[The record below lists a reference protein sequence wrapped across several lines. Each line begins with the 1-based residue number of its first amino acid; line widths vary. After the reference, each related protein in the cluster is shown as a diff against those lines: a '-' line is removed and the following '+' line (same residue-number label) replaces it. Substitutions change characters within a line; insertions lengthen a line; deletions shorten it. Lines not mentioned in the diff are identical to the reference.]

1 MRVRIIPRWGEL
13 QLQAEEKGARLVSV
27 APADPTGVDMARVA
41 SAMRAIDEV
50 SAGRLALPAAEEAI
64 TAISHAPPAPTWLF
78 TLAAAAGA
86 AALSVL
92 FGVEHLA
99 AVALIVAS
107 AAVGAVLRRTLAQY
121 STNPLL
127 QPLCAALLAGIIGAL
142 AVRYELSSSLRLV
155 AVCPCMID
163 TAEIYFSER
172 VVGDCLRAG
181 PIRAVIASKFLPF
194 PGRTSPRR
202 LMSALDGSLAR
213 LGLKTIDLY
222 YVHYPLPLIDV
233 GVFAEGLVEA
243 VKSGKAR
250 AVGVANFNADQMR
263 RIADHLARA
272 GVPLAANQVNYS
284 LLRRAAETNGVLE
297 ACRELDVALVAYF
310 PLASGRLTQPSD
322 SMGTKA
328 LLTCLADI
336 ARTHDASIS
345 QVALNWLL
353 ARDSRVIP
361 IPGATKPHH
370 ARANLDALGW
380 RLSETEFDAI
390 DRASAKR
397 GT

>member
-1 MRVRIIPRWGEL
+1 MPANHETRHDTRPLGRTGIHVLPLGIGTNKWRR
-13 QLQAEEKGARLVSV
+13 
-27 APADPTGVDMARVA
+27 ADP
-41 SAMRAIDEV
+41 
-50 SAGRLALPAAEEAI
+50 
-64 TAISHAPPAPTWLF
+64 
-78 TLAAAAGA
+78 
-86 AALSVL
+86 
-92 FGVEHLA
+92 
-99 AVALIVAS
+99 
-107 AAVGAVLRRTLAQY
+107 GAVSETYRAVHD
-121 STNPLL
+121 
-127 QPLCAALLAGIIGAL
+127 AGL
-142 AVRYELSSSLRLV
+142 
-155 AVCPCMID
+155 CMID

-181 PIRAVIASKFLPF
+181 PTSAVIASKFLPF

-233 GVFAEGLVEA
+233 GVFAEGLIEA
-243 VKSGKAR
+243 VRSGKAR

-284 LLRRAAETNGVLE
+284 LLQRAAETNGVLD

-310 PLASGRLTQPSD
+310 PLASGRLTQSSD
-322 SMGTKA
+322 GISTKA
-328 LLTCLADI
+328 LLTCLDDI
-336 ARTHDASIS
+336 ARMHNANIS

-353 ARDSRVIP
+353 TRDSHVIP
-361 IPGATKPHH
+361 IPGATKPDH

-380 RLSETEFDAI
+380 RLSEAEFDAI
-390 DRASAKR
+390 DRASVKR

>member
-1 MRVRIIPRWGEL
+1 M
-13 QLQAEEKGARLVSV
+13 
-27 APADPTGVDMARVA
+27 PADHDRRQDAHEDTCRDTRPLGRTGIHVLPLGIGTNKWR
-41 SAMRAIDEV
+41 RAD
-50 SAGRLALPAAEEAI
+50 R
-64 TAISHAPPAPTWLF
+64 
-78 TLAAAAGA
+78 
-86 AALSVL
+86 
-92 FGVEHLA
+92 
-99 AVALIVAS
+99 
-107 AAVGAVLRRTLAQY
+107 GAVLETYRTIRD
-121 STNPLL
+121 
-127 QPLCAALLAGIIGAL
+127 AG
-142 AVRYELSSSLRLV
+142 
-155 AVCPCMID
+155 PCMID

-172 VVGDCLRAG
+172 VVGDCLRSGASG
-181 PIRAVIASKFLPF
+181 TVIASKFLPL

-213 LGLKTIDLY
+213 LGLSSIDLY
-222 YVHYPLPLIDV
+222 YVHYSLPLIDV
-233 GVFAEGLVEA
+233 GVFVGGLVEA

-284 LLRRAAETNGVLE
+284 LLRRAVETNGVLD

-310 PLASGRLTQPSD
+310 PLASGRLAQPSD
-322 SMGTKA
+322 RTGTKP

-336 ARTHDASIS
+336 ARAHEASIS

-353 ARDSRVIP
+353 ARNSHVIP

-370 ARANLDALGW
+370 ARANLDALDW

-390 DRASAKR
+390 DRASAKM

>member
-1 MRVRIIPRWGEL
+1 MAQEAEL
-13 QLQAEEKGARLVSV
+13 L
-27 APADPTGVDMARVA
+27 
-41 SAMRAIDEV
+41 
-50 SAGRLALPAAEEAI
+50 
-64 TAISHAPPAPTWLF
+64 
-78 TLAAAAGA
+78 
-86 AALSVL
+86 
-92 FGVEHLA
+92 
-99 AVALIVAS
+99 
-107 AAVGAVLRRTLAQY
+107 
-121 STNPLL
+121 
-127 QPLCAALLAGIIGAL
+127 
-142 AVRYELSSSLRLV
+142 
-155 AVCPCMID
+155 
-163 TAEIYFSER
+163 
-172 VVGDCLRAG
+172 
-181 PIRAVIASKFLPF
+181 

-243 VKSGKAR
+243 VRSGKAR

-284 LLRRAAETNGVLE
+284 LLQRAAETNGVLE

-310 PLASGRLTQPSD
+310 PLASGRLTQSSD
-322 SMGTKA
+322 GISTKA
-328 LLTCLADI
+328 LLTCLDDI
-336 ARTHDASIS
+336 ARMHNASIS

-353 ARDSRVIP
+353 TRDSHVIP
-361 IPGATKPHH
+361 IPGATKPDH

-380 RLSETEFDAI
+380 RLSEAEFDAI
-390 DRASAKR
+390 DRASVKR